1 MKFFIDDC
9 ERKYYFLRKKKGE
22 RYLETPGE
30 RIDKRAKVQCKTK
43 EIITIL
49 SNWSDLPKK

>member
-9 ERKYYFLRKKKGE
+9 ECKYYFFRKKKGE